1 MDKLDILNRKE
12 FVNQLIKLVEYISAN
27 RSSTCFA
34 INGVWGCGKSFVL
47 DMFENELEEIQ
58 SEETNS
64 EKYFIIRYNS
74 WKYDYYEE
82 PLVAIVASMISTIEE
97 KTNLFPDSLAKSKYL
112 GILKAIGVSL
122 LSVGADAA
130 KAKTGIDFKKAFD
143 VIDKGKTEGT
153 SIYED
158 EHEYDVYFGF
168 NNVLNKLAD
177 LLRDLAK
184 KYTIVILVDE
194 LDRCLPEYA
203 IKVLER
209 LHHLTENQSNIITIV
224 SIDKEQLLT
233 SVKQIFGFENPEK
246 YLTKFISFEVKL
258 DCGTV
263 SETLMEKYSDYFALF
278 DKEIF
283 PFDDSVED
291 CVQAI
296 FKEIDIRTQ
305 EQLINKAMLV
315 HKLLFADK
323 KDYSFMCMEV
333 LLAVMIYVYQ
343 DDSCFT
349 DASIDFTSFDKIFI
363 PNGKSSQPAFSEFFA
378 KKLNQLNLEWEFILP
393 RKPTYEITIY
403 SLPENIGLYGAML
416 FTWYRM
422 HKKNKSSII
431 KYNYDTAIYDLVSKN
446 TEELKKYAEMIKM
459 MS

>member
-12 FVNQLIKLVEYISAN
+12 FVDQLIKLVEYISAN
-27 RSSTCFA
+27 KSYTCFA

-47 DMFENELEEIQ
+47 DMFENELEGIQ
-58 SEETNS
+58 SEKTNS

-97 KTNLFPDSLAKSKYL
+97 KTNLFPDSRAKSKYL
-112 GILKAIGVSL
+112 GILKAVGVLL

-143 VIDKGKTEGT
+143 VIDIGKTEGT

-177 LLRDLAK
+177 LLSDIAENC
-184 KYTIVILVDE
+184 TIVILVDE

-209 LHHLTENQSNIITIV
+209 LHHLTENQSNIIAIV

-263 SETLMEKYSDYFALF
+263 SETLMEKYSDYFTLF

-283 PFDDSVED
+283 PFEDPVEE
-291 CVQAI
+291 CLQAI

-305 EQLINKAMLV
+305 EQLINKAKLV
-315 HKLLFADK
+315 HKLLYTDK

-333 LLAVMIYVYQ
+333 LLAVMICVYQ
-343 DDSCFT
+343 DDSCFIDT
-349 DASIDFTSFDKIFI
+349 SIEIGFFDEVFMPEGIGSKPAFAEFFKEKFEKLKLERDIDY
-363 PNGKSSQPAFSEFFA
+363 PNGTD
-378 KKLNQLNLEWEFILP
+378 LY
-393 RKPTYEITIY
+393 R
-403 SLPENIGLYGAML
+403 LPERIDLYGAIL
-416 FTWYRM
+416 FTWYWM
-422 HKKNKSSII
+422 HKTNNNHIIQYTRNGVYESI
-431 KYNYDTAIYDLVSKN
+431 SKN
-446 TEELKKYAEMIKM
+446 YEELKKYAEMIKM

>member
-12 FVNQLIKLVEYISAN
+12 FVNQLKKLVKYISAN
-27 RSSTCFA
+27 KSSTCFA

-47 DMFENELEEIQ
+47 DMFENELEKIQ
-58 SEETNS
+58 SEKTNS
-64 EKYFIIRYNS
+64 DQYFIIRYNS

-82 PLVAIVASMISTIEE
+82 PLVAIVASMISSIEE

-112 GILKAIGVSL
+112 GILKAVGVSL
-122 LSVGADAA
+122 LSVGVDAA

-143 VIDKGKTEGT
+143 VIEKGKAEGT

-168 NNVLNKLAD
+168 KNVLNKLAD
-177 LLRDLAK
+177 LLRNIAE

-246 YLTKFISFEVKL
+246 YLAKFISFEVKL

-263 SETLMEKYSDYFALF
+263 SETLMEKYPDYFALF

-283 PFDDSVED
+283 PFEDPVEE
-291 CVQAI
+291 CLQAI
-296 FKEIDIRTQ
+296 FKGIDIRTQ
-305 EQLINKAMLV
+305 EQLMSKAMLV
-315 HKLLFADK
+315 HKLLYTDK

-333 LLAVMIYVYQ
+333 LLAVMICVYQ
-343 DDSCFT
+343 DNSCFT
-349 DASIDFTSFDKIFI
+349 DTDIDLTSFDEIFM
-363 PNGKSSQPAFSEFFA
+363 PNRNNLKPVFAEFFKEKF
-378 KKLNQLNLEWEFILP
+378 KKLHLERDIRFPE
-393 RKPTYEITIY
+393 EIPVY
-403 SLPENIGLYGAML
+403 VLPERVDLYGAIL
-416 FTWYRM
+416 FTWYWI
-422 HKKNKSSII
+422 HDGNCSSII
-431 KYNYDTAIYDLVSKN
+431 RYSRNSKFESISKN
-446 TEELKKYAEMIKM
+446 YEELNKYAEMIKM

>member
-27 RSSTCFA
+27 KSSTCFA

-47 DMFENELEEIQ
+47 DMFENELEGIQ
-58 SEETNS
+58 SEKTNS
-64 EKYFIIRYNS
+64 DQYFIIRYNS

-143 VIDKGKTEGT
+143 VIEKGKAEGT

-168 NNVLNKLAD
+168 KNVLNKLAD
-177 LLRDLAK
+177 LLRNIAE

-246 YLTKFISFEVKL
+246 YLAKFISFEVKL

-283 PFDDSVED
+283 PFKDPVEE
-291 CVQAI
+291 CLQAI
-296 FKEIDIRTQ
+296 FKGIDIRTQ
-305 EQLINKAMLV
+305 EQLMNKAKLV
-315 HKLLFADK
+315 HKLLYTDK

-333 LLAVMIYVYQ
+333 LLAVMICFYQ

-349 DASIDFTSFDKIFI
+349 DASINLASFDNIFM
-363 PNGKSSQPAFSEFFA
+363 PNWSSTQPAFAAFFKAKFEKINFNRKEREF
-378 KKLNQLNLEWEFILP
+378 NNRWN
-393 RKPTYEITIY
+393 YV
-403 SLPENIGLYGAML
+403 LPEYADLYGAIL
-416 FTWYRM
+416 FTWYWM
-422 HKKNKSSII
+422 HKKNKNSII
-431 KYNYDTAIYDLVSKN
+431 KYNDNSVIHDLVSKN